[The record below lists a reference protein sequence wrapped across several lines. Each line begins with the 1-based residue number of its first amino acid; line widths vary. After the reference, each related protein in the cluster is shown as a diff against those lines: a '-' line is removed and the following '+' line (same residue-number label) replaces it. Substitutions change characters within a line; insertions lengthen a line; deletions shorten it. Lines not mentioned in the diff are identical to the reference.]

1 MRSVF
6 LSFVIALSSLSLLCE
21 APATLGDLDPKDRV
35 TLSREELVRLLPG
48 ARLKRFSARGSPQD
62 WTNRAN
68 GTLTAT
74 SEYGG
79 KIPLVAEGKWRI
91 TDEGRF
97 CVRIEWPG
105 YDPEDWCRLIV
116 KSGGKYFAVDSD
128 QDLKGRLRPFEII
141 K

>member
-1 MRSVF
+1 
-6 LSFVIALSSLSLLCE
+6 
-21 APATLGDLDPKDRV
+21 LDPKDRV

-48 ARLKRFSARGSPQD
+48 PGSSASVPRIAPGLDQPSQRHAHGHLGIRGKD
-62 WTNRAN
+62 
-68 GTLTAT
+68 
-74 SEYGG
+74 
-79 KIPLVAEGKWRI
+79 PLVAEGKWRI